1 MAGEKVE
8 RSHDELFEQE
18 GGDLEFNL
26 FLCVSVP
33 ASLTVQRL
41 LLVVVTPKLADG
53 RFESTAQ
60 REPSNRLETFMSSS
74 SWCCDF

>member
-1 MAGEKVE
+1 MAGENVE
-8 RSHDELFEQE
+8 RSHNELFEHE
-18 GGDLEFNL
+18 GVELEFNL
-26 FLCVSVP
+26 FLCVPFP
-33 ASLTVQRL
+33 ASLAVQRL

-74 SWCCDF
+74 S